1 MNLKE
6 ILQASADVLMPRICP
21 VCGKVLDANERYI
34 CRQCLMELPRTRF
47 ETLPF
52 NSMVQ
57 RFAGK
62 VPVERATAYF
72 FYERLSPY
80 SQILQDIKYRN
91 VPRMGRMLAK
101 RYASLTMDSGMWK
114 GIDYLIP
121 VPLHI
126 FKLAKRGYNQALHI
140 AMGISDAT
148 QIPVYEAIQAVK
160 GHATQTHKSA
170 YERMLNTQGLY
181 QPIAEAATT
190 LAHHRSHPT
199 QLRRR
204 HQPHTRHPHI
214 ILHPRRRT
222 PHLTTQQRPYSRI
235 VHHTMW
241 LI

>member
-34 CRQCLMELPRTRF
+34 CRQCLMDLPRTRF

-62 VPVERATAYF
+62 VPVERATAFF

-101 RYASLTMDSGMWK
+101 RYATLAMDSGMWE

-148 QIPVYEAIQAVK
+148 QIPVYEGIQAVK

-190 LAHHRSHPT
+190 LAHKHVMIVDDVITPGATLLSCAEGISHIPGIRISFFT
-199 QLRRR
+199 LAAAR
-204 HQPHTRHPHI
+204 
-214 ILHPRRRT
+214 
-222 PHLTTQQRPYSRI
+222 LT
-235 VHHTMW
+235 
-241 LI
+241 